1 MQVYIYDELTKEFL
15 FVDIVEESPLEKDV
29 ILMPPNATLIPVNE
43 MLDGYAQVFN
53 GEGWEYVE
61 DHRNQTVWKSYDED
75 MIIEEL
81 GAIPDGWSLERPE
94 QTAEMKKVQFNKDF
108 FKTSLGY
115 IRRKV
120 SMATGETKDFLS
132 DLLPTISMGVQMG
145 QPVTIITYNEPDFT
159 QDVTDFTSLQEYK
172 TVTAQFVQECFLQL
186 SNDFKP
192 IEDIEDV

>member
-1 MQVYIYDELTKEFL
+1 MFYTVKEND
-15 FVDIVEESPLEKDV
+15 VDQFADYQFKPDCKYTDICTASEWMEERDSKYLYQEGEI
-29 ILMPPNATLIPVNE
+29 ILNPN
-43 MLDGYAQVFN
+43 Y
-53 GEGWEYVE
+53 
-61 DHRNQTVWKSYDED
+61 
-75 MIIEEL
+75 EE
-81 GAIPDGWSLERPE
+81 E
-94 QTAEMKKVQFNKDF
+94 QIQARKQQFNKDF
-108 FKTSLGY
+108 FQTSLGY
-115 IRRKV
+115 VRRKV

-192 IEDIEDV
+192 VQVETEEEVNTNETVLPEQPEEQEDDSTTNNEQS